1 MVKKKEM
8 QLQNALPDSTF
19 SPKEERIGFCQ
30 GPAGKVH
37 KNLPHVYLWLQ
48 SNCMDKLRCEEQGQ

>member
-1 MVKKKEM
+1 M
-8 QLQNALPDSTF
+8 QNALPDSTF

-37 KNLPHVYLWLQ
+37 KNLPHVYLRLQ
-48 SNCMDKLRCEEQGQ
+48 SNCMDKLHCEEQGQ